1 MRRLT
6 ALLMFLLTLL
16 LLLSPV
22 SAQALAEATVPS
34 QSSSRSKAK
43 TQEAKPQEARPQQAR
58 PVILRRDPKIVDV
71 ELEVALTLFDS
82 PVLDSNGVN
91 VVPERFRF
99 PSIEVAIPVLTR
111 TSWFDTDFA
120 PLAASVFVDGR
131 ESKLE
136 AGKVFSKTGA
146 GVEALLRFQ
155 GTVDQPATSLRF
167 VGRYSTQRWKLEID
181 RERAAQATWPREWPQ
196 WTQRYL
202 GKELGI
208 DPEDPVTK
216 EVAEKAIDG
225 GARSVTPYVAAQGV
239 IQRVLGRWRAMTGA
253 GSELAPDGSLRG
265 MRFTTGESPGLAVG
279 RGTPVEL
286 ATTCV
291 SALRAIGIPSRIV
304 YGITDANLRQRDRG
318 DEDERRSRARG
329 GLTFRYICEFYLPE
343 IGWIPFD
350 PIEMRG
356 AGAGSR
362 TSIGPIKG
370 FADVTDIEAVL
381 PLAVAPVPVGFERA
395 DRYAVWGWK
404 IGGGSVIDS
413 EQSYSGI
420 KLRETGRG
428 NGKPPVAPAPTQ
440 DETP

>member
-6 ALLMFLLTLL
+6 TPPIFLLMLL
-16 LLLSPV
+16 LFFSPV
-22 SAQALAEATVPS
+22 CMQTPVAAGVPS
-34 QSSSRSKAK
+34 QSSSRGK
-43 TQEAKPQEARPQQAR
+43 AKPQEARPQEAR

-136 AGKVFSKTGA
+136 PGKVFSKQGA

-196 WTQRYL
+196 WTRRYL

-253 GSELAPDGSLRG
+253 ASELAPDGSLRG

-304 YGITDANLRQRDRG
+304 YGITDANLRRRDRG

-370 FADVTDIEAVL
+370 FADVTDLEAVV
-381 PLAVAPVPVGFERA
+381 PLAVVPVPVGFERA
-395 DRYAVWGWK
+395 DRYAAWGWK

-413 EQSYSGI
+413 DQSYSGI